1 MKANK
6 EVIIPNIKLINEKK
20 DGKFGFQVINSWERN
35 VMQVALTHLKEMHE
49 DIKEENPELS
59 KAVIKT
65 CKELLS
71 SLK

>member
-1 MKANK
+1 MK
-6 EVIIPNIKLINEKK
+6 LTNEKK

-49 DIKEENPELS
+49 DIKEENPELYVRYS

>member
-1 MKANK
+1 MKYF
-6 EVIIPNIKLINEKK
+6 KK
-20 DGKFGFQVINSWERN
+20 DNSWRLWTQVVNSWERN

-59 KAVIKT
+59 KEVIKT
-65 CKELLS
+65 CKDLLS

>member
-1 MKANK
+1 MTTKN
-6 EVIIPNIKLINEKK
+6 K

-49 DIKEENPELS
+49 DIKEENPLFS

-71 SLK
+71 TLK

>member
-6 EVIIPNIKLINEKK
+6 EVIIPNIKLTQNKVEF
-20 DGKFGFQVINSWERN
+20 FGFQVINSWERN